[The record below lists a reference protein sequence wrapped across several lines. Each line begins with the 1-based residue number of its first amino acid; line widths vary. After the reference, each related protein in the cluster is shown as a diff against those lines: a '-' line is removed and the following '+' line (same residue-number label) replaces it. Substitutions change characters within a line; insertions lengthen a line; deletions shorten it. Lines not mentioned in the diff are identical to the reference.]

1 MTYAKGDIVS
11 IKEHARAPRLRGGA
25 CSAAELDALTVV
37 ATKDTPAGV
46 LLKLTTRFAPI
57 GWEKAVNVVLVRR
70 GS

>member
-1 MTYAKGDIVS
+1 
-11 IKEHARAPRLRGGA
+11 
-25 CSAAELDALTVV
+25 
-37 ATKDTPAGV
+37 V